1 MARRT
6 KKPIPHDPYWDV
18 VQSLMQ
24 NILTIY
30 EMYREK
36 KPVMLF
42 DMQEQRIYV
51 YPYLDFKHD
60 LSERSQRLLQ
70 DQYEQAMTDD
80 KIVVFV
86 RDNDA
91 RKLVFK
97 YDRKGDILNIDK
109 VPPYAEQETEELGD
123 DVIARLN
130 PITGEIENL
139 EVLFFSTRL
148 LRSDLFALPVTAE
161 LHLIGRA

>member
-30 EMYREK
+30 EVYREK

-42 DMQEQRIYV
+42 DLQEQRIYV
-51 YPYLDFKHD
+51 YPYLDVKHD
-60 LSERSQRLLQ
+60 MSERSQRLLQ

-91 RKLVFK
+91 KKLVS
-97 YDRKGDILNIDK
+97 YT
-109 VPPYAEQETEELGD
+109 V
-123 DVIARLN
+123 
-130 PITGEIENL
+130 
-139 EVLFFSTRL
+139 
-148 LRSDLFALPVTAE
+148 
-161 LHLIGRA
+161 

>member
-6 KKPIPHDPYWDV
+6 KKPLPRDPYWDV

-30 EMYREK
+30 EQYREK
-36 KPVMLF
+36 KPVLLF
-42 DMQEQRIYV
+42 DMQEHRIYV
-51 YPYLDFKHD
+51 YPYLEFKNE
-60 LSERSQRLLQ
+60 LSEKSQRSLQ

-91 RKLVFK
+91 WKLVS
-97 YDRKGDILNIDK
+97 YS
-109 VPPYAEQETEELGD
+109 V
-123 DVIARLN
+123 
-130 PITGEIENL
+130 
-139 EVLFFSTRL
+139 
-148 LRSDLFALPVTAE
+148 
-161 LHLIGRA
+161 

>member
-6 KKPIPHDPYWDV
+6 KKPLPRDPYWDV

-24 NILTIY
+24 DIRSIY
-30 EMYREK
+30 EQYREK

-42 DMQEQRIYV
+42 DIQEQRIYV
-51 YPYLDFKHD
+51 YPYLEFKND

-70 DQYEQAMTDD
+70 DQYEQATTED

-91 RKLVFK
+91 KKLVS
-97 YDRKGDILNIDK
+97 YT
-109 VPPYAEQETEELGD
+109 V
-123 DVIARLN
+123 
-130 PITGEIENL
+130 
-139 EVLFFSTRL
+139 
-148 LRSDLFALPVTAE
+148 
-161 LHLIGRA
+161 

>member
-1 MARRT
+1 MAKRT
-6 KKPIPHDPYWDV
+6 KPRLPRDPYWEV

-30 EMYREK
+30 EQYREK

-51 YPYLDFKHD
+51 YPYLEFKHD

-91 RKLVFK
+91 RKLVS
-97 YDRKGDILNIDK
+97 YT
-109 VPPYAEQETEELGD
+109 V
-123 DVIARLN
+123 
-130 PITGEIENL
+130 
-139 EVLFFSTRL
+139 
-148 LRSDLFALPVTAE
+148 
-161 LHLIGRA
+161 

>member
-1 MARRT
+1 MARRA
-6 KKPIPHDPYWDV
+6 KKSVPRDPYWDI

-24 NILTIY
+24 DILGIY
-30 EMYREK
+30 AQYREK

-51 YPYLDFKHD
+51 YPYLEFKND
-60 LSERSQRLLQ
+60 LSERSQCLLQ

-91 RKLVFK
+91 KKLVS
-97 YDRKGDILNIDK
+97 YS
-109 VPPYAEQETEELGD
+109 V
-123 DVIARLN
+123 
-130 PITGEIENL
+130 
-139 EVLFFSTRL
+139 
-148 LRSDLFALPVTAE
+148 
-161 LHLIGRA
+161 

>member
-1 MARRT
+1 VHGEGRGGSDCMARRT

-30 EMYREK
+30 EVYREK

-70 DQYEQAMTDD
+70 DQYEKAMTDD

-91 RKLVFK
+91 RKLVS
-97 YDRKGDILNIDK
+97 YT
-109 VPPYAEQETEELGD
+109 V
-123 DVIARLN
+123 
-130 PITGEIENL
+130 
-139 EVLFFSTRL
+139 
-148 LRSDLFALPVTAE
+148 
-161 LHLIGRA
+161 